1 MPIRGADVVVWSI
14 FTAST
19 GPSVRPDG
27 EGLPLGVAVAVA
39 AVDATVDAAAD
50 DEGDDEGAAPEQAA
64 SDSTDASAVPRTTSR
79 PG

>member
-1 MPIRGADVVVWSI
+1 
-14 FTAST
+14 
-19 GPSVRPDG
+19 
-27 EGLPLGVAVAVA
+27 VAVAV
-39 AVDATVDAAAD
+39 VDATVDAAAD